1 MKLTVSLRIIG
12 GFTFVTL
19 LLLILG
25 GLSLNSINN
34 VENHTRVFQSF
45 SVPAK
50 DKVNEIT
57 QNLNNQYINIQSAH
71 DSEELDKL
79 LQLETELN
87 QQQSLFADQLS
98 TLDSLLA
105 SRPEFGLNSGD
116 SAGLLRQFQNSWQ
129 QVLADKRTLIVKQA
143 QLLEEAEVME
153 TAGDDA
159 SSILLDIMDLEVS
172 EDPREQQMAGE
183 ANNLDTA
190 VANMVSIA
198 LELDKISTTA
208 DLDILKQETEFLLRS
223 IDYRVESLK
232 NDAAEVGQEELV
244 TELTDYLTLMT
255 NQLASEH
262 SLIQLQAENLRLNE
276 SIETQL
282 ANSQRHYQALMAI
295 SQDLQQRLA
304 TINTETGDLAI
315 DSLQSTRTETLAVML
330 LSIVVATFI
339 SVVTVRSITRPLAHV
354 NEALAVLAGG
364 DLTKRIEIDSRDEFG
379 RLARN
384 INALSDS
391 LRELI
396 RSILE
401 RADQLAAAA
410 EETSAVTAQ
419 TTSGI
424 QEQSSQIDQVA
435 SATNELSSS
444 ANQVSTSANDALG
457 ETQQADDETR
467 QARALSENN
476 GQLIQTLANEVEQAA
491 GVINKLNSDTAAIGS
506 ILDVIR
512 GIAEQTNLLA
522 LNAAIEAARA
532 GEQGRGFAVVA
543 DEVRSLASRT
553 QESTTEIQQMIEV
566 VQAGAKEAERVMQQ
580 SQDQARHSVTT
591 TEEANA
597 ALEAISESMGRVVNA
612 GNQISQ
618 AAGEQNTVSQT
629 ISEKLEQIA
638 TISEQTSAGAV
649 QTAASSQQVAQLAEE
664 LQQQVREFKV
674 S

>member
-1 MKLTVSLRIIG
+1 MKLTVSLRVIG

-25 GLSLNSINN
+25 GLSLASINN
-34 VENHTRVFQSF
+34 VEEHTRVFQSF

-57 QNLNNQYINIQSAH
+57 QNLNNQYIDIQSAYNTT
-71 DSEELDKL
+71 DTSRLTQAESG
-79 LQLETELN
+79 LN
-87 QQQSLFADQLS
+87 
-98 TLDSLLA
+98 TLDSEFQRRYQELVTLLS
-105 SRPEFGLNSGD
+105 SRQSFALNTGD
-116 SAGLLRQFQNSWQ
+116 SEQQYQQFQRSWQ
-129 QVLADKRTLIVKQA
+129 QMLTDKRSLVTQRANLAELV
-143 QLLEEAEVME
+143 EEME

-159 SSILLDIMDLEVS
+159 SSILLDIMDLEAS
-172 EDPREQQMAGE
+172 DNRIEQQMAGE

-190 VANMVSIA
+190 VASMVSIA
-198 LELDKISTTA
+198 LEMDKISTSA
-208 DLDILKQETEFLLRS
+208 DLDTLRQETEFLLRS
-223 IDYRVESLK
+223 VDYRIESLK
-232 NDAAEVGQEELV
+232 KDAAEVGQQELV

-255 NQLASEH
+255 DQLTSEQ
-262 SLIQLQAENLRLNE
+262 SLIQLQAENLRLIQ
-276 SIETQL
+276 SIDAQL
-282 ANSQRHYQALMAI
+282 ASSQRHYQALMAI

-364 DLTKRIEIDSRDEFG
+364 DLTKRIEIDSQDEFG

-444 ANQVSTSANDALG
+444 ANQVATNANDALG

-467 QARALSENN
+467 QARTLSETN

-580 SQDQARHSVTT
+580 SQEQAQRSVTT

-597 ALEAISESMGRVVNA
+597 ALEAISDSMGRVVNA

-618 AAGEQNTVSQT
+618 AASEQNTVSQT

-638 TISEQTSAGAV
+638 TISEQTSSGAV
-649 QTAASSQQVAQLAEE
+649 QTASSSQQVAQLAEE